1 METFVRR
8 DLSGARFTE
17 CDLSGAVMRGVEISG
32 AEIES
37 PWLLEGDA
45 GLRVN
50 GVDVAPYVDA
60 QLDERFPGRAR
71 RRADS
76 PAGLRSAWAA
86 LEAAWAAVVTRAE
99 AMPPGTVDVSV
110 DDEWSFAQ
118 TLRHLVMATDTW
130 LRRGIQGVADP
141 FHPLG
146 QPDSSFAADGEDGSV
161 FVGGT
166 PAFEDVLQARADR
179 VAMVRS
185 FIETSTAE
193 QLAEPRPNPHAPQ
206 HSETVLSCLHTILE
220 EEWEH
225 LRYATRD
232 LDVLESRGTPTP
244 STPTTP

>member
-1 METFVRR
+1 METFDRR
-8 DLSGARFTE
+8 DLSGARFTG
-17 CDLSGAVMRGVEISG
+17 CDLSGAVMRGVDIGG

-37 PWLLEGDA
+37 PWLLEPG
-45 GLRVN
+45 GPSLMVN
-50 GVDVAPYVDA
+50 GVDVTPFVDA
-60 QLDERFPGRAR
+60 QLDARFPGRAE

-76 PAGLRSAWAA
+76 PAGLSSAWVAVQTAWDAA
-86 LEAAWAAVVTRAE
+86 IARART
-99 AMPPGTVDVSV
+99 MPPGTVDVSI
-110 DDEWSFAQ
+110 DGEWSFAQ

-130 LRRGIQGVADP
+130 LRRGIHGIAEP

-146 QPDSSFAADGEDGSV
+146 QPDGSFAADGGDTSV

-179 VAMVRS
+179 VAMVRT
-185 FIETSTAE
+185 FIETTTAV
-193 QLAEPRPNPHAPQ
+193 QLAEARPNPHAPQ

-232 LDVLESRGTPTP
+232 LDALEARGAETAP
-244 STPTTP
+244 